1 VDLSHNS
8 PSTALRVMAYYIVLF
23 PTLDVCS
30 AYPLGVF
37 ATSNN
42 LFTLVTGSDTTQIHK
57 HKYGKVILM
66 VLRLVCAV
74 LPIIASL
81 FVANLVYVVTYG
93 GLLGLFICYFFPLM
107 LQLRSQQLCYKTF
120 KNVVCDDRQSQAPVN
135 EELPLL
141 PNDGRGRINGFGLKE
156 KTYYTPY
163 STVLSHPLI
172 VLVFGVIC
180 VVSCGFIIASLI
192 V

>member
-1 VDLSHNS
+1 VNLSHNS
-8 PSTALRVMAYYIVLF
+8 ASTALRVMAYYIVLF

-42 LFTLVTGSDTTQIHK
+42 LFTLFTGSDTTQIHK
-57 HKYGKVILM
+57 HKHGKVIL
-66 VLRLVCAV
+66 VLLRLVCAV

-107 LQLRSQQLCYKTF
+107 LQLRSQQLCYTTF
-120 KNVVCDDRQSQAPVN
+120 KTVVRDDFQSQAPVN

-141 PNDGRGRINGFGLKE
+141 PNGGRSKSNGFGLKE

-172 VLVFGVIC
+172 VLMFAVVCVI
-180 VVSCGFIIASLI
+180 SCMFIIASLA

>member
-1 VDLSHNS
+1 
-8 PSTALRVMAYYIVLF
+8 MAYYIVLF

-42 LFTLVTGSDTTQIHK
+42 LFQLFTGSDTTQIHK
-57 HKYGKVILM
+57 HKYGKVIL
-66 VLRLVCAV
+66 VLLRLVCAV
-74 LPIIASL
+74 CPIIASL

-107 LQLRSQQLCYKTF
+107 LQLRSQHLCYKTF
-120 KNVVCDDRQSQAPVN
+120 KNAVWSSSSSRKSQVPVN

-141 PNDGRGRINGFGLKE
+141 VSGGRIKSNGFGLKE
-156 KTYYTPY
+156 KSYYTPY
-163 STVLSHPLI
+163 STVLSHPI
-172 VLVFGVIC
+172 VVLVFAVIC
-180 VVSCGFIIASLI
+180 VTSCGFIIASLA